1 MQNICITLS
10 FLFLLLIGLSCHVNH
25 DNTKIDEKPN
35 IIVIFT
41 DDHAKNA
48 TSIYGSQLIKTTHI
62 DRIGKEGII
71 FNNSFVTNSIC
82 GPSRAVLLTGKYS
95 HINGFKDNY
104 DEFDTSQEIFPKVL
118 QRNGYQ
124 TSIVG
129 KWHLKNKP
137 QGFDYWNI
145 LIGQGHY
152 YNPTFINNGDTIDYN
167 GYVTDITTDLAL
179 DVLRKRDETKPF
191 CLFYHHKAPHRNW
204 MPDAEHFDQYVDKE
218 LPIPKTYY
226 DDYSTRTSAAHEQD
240 MRVVDMN
247 LSNDFKLQENHYD
260 KHTGTGGMKNW
271 NAEKGWASNY
281 GRMTAEQKLAWDERY
296 NKIGEEFKKG
306 KLSGKALDKWKI
318 DRYLKDYLA
327 CVKSVDDNIGR
338 VLDYLDDEKLAEN
351 TIVIYTSDQGFYLGE
366 HGWYDKRF
374 MYEESFGTPHV
385 MRYPKKIKA
394 GQVSDD
400 FIVNIDH
407 AATILDYAGI
417 DVPKDIQGKSIRPI
431 CDGET
436 PDSWRESVYYHYYQ
450 STGWH
455 TVKKHYG
462 VRTDRYKLIH
472 FYGVNEWELF
482 DLKNDPHE
490 LKNIYEDDTNQN
502 VVTELKSELKRLQEG
517 YGDDSFI

>member
-1 MQNICITLS
+1 MDFKYYSN
-10 FLFLLLIGLSCHVNH
+10 FLFIFFAGLSCNSIS
-25 DNTKIDEKPN
+25 DNPAVEDQPN

-48 TSIYGSQLIKTTHI
+48 TSIYGSELIETTHI

-95 HINGFKDNY
+95 HINGFKDNH
-104 DEFDTSQEIFPKVL
+104 DQFDTSQEIFPKIL

-129 KWHLKNKP
+129 KWHLKNQPK
-137 QGFDYWNI
+137 GFDYWNV

-152 YNPTFINNGDTIDYN
+152 YNPTFINNGDTMNYE

-179 DVLRKRDETKPF
+179 DVLDNRDQTKPF

-204 MPDAEHFDQYVDKE
+204 MPDPEHFDQYSNRI
-218 LPIPKTYY
+218 LPIPETYY
-226 DDYSTRTSAAHEQD
+226 DDYDTRTSAAQEQD

-247 LSNDFKLQENHYD
+247 LSNDFKLQSDHYD

-281 GRMTAEQKLAWDERY
+281 DRMNEQQKQEWDKRY
-296 NKIGEEFKKG
+296 NKIGELFKES
-306 KLSGKALDKWKI
+306 KLSGKALDEWKI

-338 VLDYLDDEKLAEN
+338 VLDYLDVNELAEN

-394 GQVSDD
+394 GQVSND

-407 AATILDYAGI
+407 AATVLDYAGI
-417 DVPKDIQGKSIRPI
+417 DIPNDIQGKSIRSI
-431 CDGET
+431 CEGNR
-436 PDSWRESVYYHYYQ
+436 PDNWRESVYYHYYQ

-472 FYGVNEWELF
+472 FYGVDEWELF
-482 DLKNDPHE
+482 DLQEDPHE
-490 LKNIYEDDTNQN
+490 LNNIYEQANYQN
-502 VVTELKSELKRLQEG
+502 VVIELKAELTRLQKE
-517 YGDDSFI
+517 YQDDSYI